1 MASFLD
7 NVVLEDFDF
16 ILEGE
21 QADKYKARKAAEKAY
36 ADSKNAS
43 DKARYGRREAIG
55 SKPIYRSSRD
65 ATDDKKD
72 KELNKNFQ
80 TKSGMY
86 DDVYNKRNNSITGKS
101 KDSRVRRDM
110 QRRYDSGERISSDD
124 YNRAYDASRRN
135 ARRHPQKE
143 STFFDDVELI

>member
-1 MASFLD
+1 MFRLKSEVQSPALGK
-7 NVVLEDFDF
+7 NTAQ
-16 ILEGE
+16 II
-21 QADKYKARKAAEKAY
+21 EKAY

-43 DKARYGRREAIG
+43 DKARYDRREAIG

-65 ATDDKKD
+65 ATDNKKD

-80 TKSGMY
+80 TK
-86 DDVYNKRNNSITGKS
+86 NSAITGKS
-101 KDSRVRRDM
+101 KDYRVRRDM
-110 QRRYDSGERISSDD
+110 QRRYDSGERINSDD

-143 STFFDDVELI
+143 STFFGAVELV